1 MNLPLSG
8 YRSALFL
15 AVVAITW
22 LATTPLQV
30 PVVEDIHDKVNHIAA
45 FLVLAWLFDLS
56 FPARRFGWAK
66 AGTLLGYGVL
76 IEVVQYF
83 LPYRSF
89 SLLDI
94 VADGAGIAI
103 YAILL
108 PALRRFAMF
117 RLRDGVSRQ

>member
-1 MNLPLSG
+1 MDRPPDG
-8 YRSALFL
+8 FRGALFL
-15 AVVAITW
+15 AIVAITW

-30 PVVEDIHDKVNHIAA
+30 PIAEDIHDKVSHIAA
-45 FLVLAWLFDLS
+45 FLVLALLLDLS

-66 AGTLLGYGVL
+66 AVTLLGYGVL

-103 YAILL
+103 YAILR
-108 PALRRFAMF
+108 PALHRFCIF
-117 RLRDGVSRQ
+117 RLRDDTGRQ